1 MYTSNFWLAVDQ
13 PAGTGYSYVTKQDN
27 VRELAE
33 AAEQVVVFLS
43 NLYKIFPEYITMDVS
58 AS

>member
-1 MYTSNFWLAVDQ
+1 MH
-13 PAGTGYSYVTKQDN
+13 DN

-43 NLYKIFPEYITMDVS
+43 NLYRVFPELAKMDVRG
-58 AS
+58 